1 MTSHVSERDKEQVVI
16 DLENLKA
23 ISALR
28 HKNMGELPP
37 ELNLLL
43 VSASHFVCRFLAACT
58 SYARAP
64 SIEFMRSGHAC
75 VVMLNNIA
83 ARTAGSKISSES
95 VVISLASTGSVLI
108 TSLYALRC
116 REVCFCCH
124 TFCSMNVQISM
135 SLLFQVCV

>member
-16 DLENLKA
+16 DLENLKT

-43 VSASHFVCRFLAACT
+43 VSASHFVCRLLAACT

-64 SIEFMRSGHAC
+64 PIEFMRSGHAC
-75 VVMLNNIA
+75 VVILNSIA
-83 ARTAGSKISSES
+83 ARTAGAKISSDT
-95 VVISLASTGSVLI
+95 IGKNLASTGSVLI
-108 TSLYALRC
+108 TSLYAARS
-116 REVCFCCH
+116 RGIV
-124 TFCSMNVQISM
+124 TFVT
-135 SLLFQVCV
+135 LFPA